1 MKPHVLLGLCVLL
14 LGCGGGGGDA
24 EREPPNAPPTA
35 NAGLDQAVDELASV
49 TLSGSGLDNDGSIA
63 SYAWS
68 QVSGTSVDL
77 QDASSASA
85 SFTAPDKAEGTE
97 ELVIRLTVTD
107 NRGAAASDEVSV
119 TVSYVNLP
127 PVADAGPDMIVL
139 AQSMVTLM
147 GSGEDSDGT
156 IASYQWS
163 LSFGPQI
170 TLVDADTATASFTAP
185 KWSSLSDDFTLVLT
199 VTDDLGAAA
208 SDEVKIT
215 INAPPTAR
223 AGSDRLVNELTEV
236 SLRGSGSD
244 PDGSIASFTW
254 QQVSGPSV
262 TLDPPDARVTRFTS
276 PEVGDDIQ
284 DLTFRLTVTDS
295 QGATDSDEVVVT
307 VEKLFPIM
315 GKVTFDLVPMVAE
328 PRVKL
333 DYGAIEV
340 RPVRG
345 ATVRLRRGNSV
356 IDTAFTDHE
365 GMFSILASKAGE
377 VHLRVRA
384 EIREDES
391 NWDVR
396 VLDNTRNDALYTMD
410 GAPFLASTTTPV
422 QKLHAASG
430 WTGDEYAQ
438 PRVAAPFAILDV
450 LYDAIELVRSADPD
464 ASFEPIEVLWSSNNI
479 NARGADGRADYST
492 GRAGG
497 AHFLA
502 PLPQYGMPAAI
513 YLLGDEDMDTDE
525 YDRTL
530 IAHEWGHY
538 FEVNFSRSD
547 TLAGGH
553 GPGDQ
558 LDMRVAFSEGLA
570 TALEAMI
577 IDRPYYGATYGTRQ
591 GNGWIW
597 DVENINQRRR
607 RSGWFSEASIQE
619 SLYDLFDPAND
630 DQLHLGFAPLYEVL
644 VNDIPDTPAMVSI
657 FPFIHGLKSRET
669 EQVSGI
675 DGLLAS
681 NLISE
686 VVDDYGTG
694 ETNSGHP
701 ASPDVLP
708 VYSDLVVNGEPVNV
722 CSIVDFH
729 GSGGSVYNKLGV
741 RQYLK
746 LKLSSGDYSLSATP
760 TETPES
766 ASSSPQL
773 CLYRLGR
780 LVRDTASFGSPGA
793 GRNCRESLSLRL
805 DAGDYVLEVTDPAN
819 HRNREQRGR
828 RCFDVQI
835 TNP

>member
-14 LGCGGGGGDA
+14 LGCGGGGDA

-49 TLSGSGLDNDGSIA
+49 TLSGSGLDSDGSIA
-63 SYAWS
+63 SYAWT
-68 QVSGTSVDL
+68 QDSGTSVEV
-77 QDASSASA
+77 QRASSASA
-85 SFTAPDKAEGTE
+85 SFTAPNKAEGTE
-97 ELVIRLTVTD
+97 ELVFRLTVTD

-119 TVSYVNLP
+119 SVTYVNSP
-127 PVADAGPDMIVL
+127 PVADAGPDLIVL
-139 AQSMVTLM
+139 ERSTVTLA

-156 IASYQWS
+156 IASYQWG
-163 LSFGPQI
+163 LNFGPPI
-170 TLVDADTATASFTAP
+170 TLVDADTATARFTAP
-185 KWSSLSDDFTLVLT
+185 KWSSLTADFTIILT
-199 VTDDLGAAA
+199 VTDDLGATA

-215 INAPPTAR
+215 INAPPMAE
-223 AGSDRLVNELTEV
+223 AGPDRVVNELTEV
-236 SLRGSGSD
+236 TLSGSGSD
-244 PDGSIASFTW
+244 PDGSIASFAW
-254 QQVSGPSV
+254 QQASGPSV
-262 TLDPPDARVTRFTS
+262 ALDTPDARATRFTS
-276 PEVGDDIQ
+276 PEVGDEIQ

-295 QGATDSDEVVVT
+295 HGATDSDEVVVT
-307 VEKLFPIM
+307 VEKLFPIT
-315 GKVTFDLVPMVAE
+315 GQVTFDYVPMVAQ

-356 IDTAFTDHE
+356 IDTASTDDE
-365 GMFSILASKAGE
+365 GMFSILASKASE
-377 VHLRVRA
+377 VHFRVRA

-410 GAPFLASTTTPV
+410 GAPFLANATSPA
-422 QKLHAASG
+422 QQLHAPSG
-430 WTGDEYAQ
+430 WTGDEYGE

-450 LYDAIELVRSADPD
+450 IYDAMELVRSADPD
-464 ASFEPIEVLWSSNNI
+464 ASFEPIEVRWSSNNI
-479 NARGADGRADYST
+479 NAHGANGRADYSR

-497 AHFLA
+497 AHFLS
-502 PLPQYGMPAAI
+502 PLPQYGRPAAI

-525 YDRTL
+525 YDRAL

-591 GNGWIW
+591 GDGWTW
-597 DVENINQRRR
+597 DVENPNQRRY

-619 SLYDLFDPAND
+619 SLYDLYDPAND

-644 VNDIPDTPAMVSI
+644 VNDIPNTPAMVSI
-657 FPFIHGLKSRET
+657 FPFIHGLKTREP
-669 EQVSGI
+669 EQVASI

-686 VVDDYGTG
+686 VVDEYGSG

-701 ASPDVLP
+701 ANPDVLP
-708 VYSDLVVNGEPVNV
+708 VYSDLVVNGDPVNV

-729 GSGGSVYNKLGV
+729 GPGNSVFNKLGV
-741 RQYLK
+741 RQFLK
-746 LKLSSGDYSLSATP
+746 LKVSSGDYSLSATP
-760 TETPES
+760 TETPENE
-766 ASSSPQL
+766 SSSPQL
-773 CLYRLGR
+773 CLYRKGR
-780 LVRDTASFGSPGA
+780 LVRDAISFGSSGV
-793 GRNCRESLSLRL
+793 GQNCRESLSFRL

-819 HRNREQRGR
+819 HRNHEQRGR

>member
-1 MKPHVLLGLCVLL
+1 MKPHVLLGFCVLL
-14 LGCGGGGGDA
+14 LGCGGGGGGA

-49 TLSGSGLDNDGSIA
+49 TLSGSGLDSDGSIA
-63 SYAWS
+63 SYAWT
-68 QVSGTSVDL
+68 QDSGTSVEV
-77 QDASSASA
+77 QSASSASA
-85 SFTAPDKAEGTE
+85 SFTAPNKAEGTE
-97 ELVIRLTVTD
+97 ELVFRLTVTD

-119 TVSYVNLP
+119 SVTYVNSP
-127 PVADAGPDMIVL
+127 PVANAGPDMIAL
-139 AQSMVTLM
+139 AKSQVILM

-156 IASYQWS
+156 IASYQWG
-163 LSFGPQI
+163 LSFGPPI

-185 KWSSLSDDFTLVLT
+185 EWTPLTADFTILLT
-199 VTDDLGAAA
+199 VTDDLGATA

-215 INAPPTAR
+215 INAPPRAR
-223 AGSDRLVNELTEV
+223 AGPDRVVNELTEV
-236 SLRGSGSD
+236 TLSGSGSD
-244 PDGSIASFTW
+244 PDGSIASFAW
-254 QQVSGPSV
+254 QQVSGTSV
-262 TLDPPDARVTRFTS
+262 ALDTPETQATRFTS

-284 DLTFRLTVTDS
+284 DLSFRLTVTDS
-295 QGATDSDEVVVT
+295 HGATASDEVVVT
-307 VEKLFPIM
+307 VEKLFPIT
-315 GKVTFDLVPMVAE
+315 GQVTFDYIPMVAQ

-356 IDTAFTDHE
+356 VDTASTDDE
-365 GMFSILASKAGE
+365 GMFSILASKTSE

-410 GAPFLASTTTPV
+410 GAPFLANATSPV

-430 WTGDEYAQ
+430 WTGDEYGE

-450 LYDAIELVRSADPD
+450 IYDAIKLIRSADPD
-464 ASFEPIEVLWSSNNI
+464 ASFEPIEVRWSSNNI
-479 NARGADGRADYST
+479 NAHGANGRADYSR

-497 AHFLA
+497 AHFLS
-502 PLPQYGMPAAI
+502 PFPQYGIAAAI

-525 YDRTL
+525 YDRAL

-538 FEVNFSRSD
+538 FEVNFSRSE

-577 IDRPYYGATYGTRQ
+577 IDRPYYGATFGTKQ
-591 GNGWIW
+591 GDGWTW
-597 DVENINQRRR
+597 DVENPNQQRY
-607 RSGWFSEASIQE
+607 RSGWFSEATIQE
-619 SLYDLFDPAND
+619 SLYDLYDPAND

-644 VNDIPDTPAMVSI
+644 VNDIPNTPAMVSI
-657 FPFIHGLKSRET
+657 FPFIHGLKAREP

-686 VVDDYGTG
+686 VVDEYGSG

-729 GSGGSVYNKLGV
+729 GSGSSVFNKLGV
-741 RQYLK
+741 RQFLK
-746 LKLSSGDYSLSATP
+746 LKVSSGDYSLSATQ
-760 TETPES
+760 TEIPENE
-766 ASSSPQL
+766 SSSPQL
-773 CLYRLGR
+773 CLYRQGR
-780 LVRDTASFGSPGA
+780 LVRGTASLGSPSVR
-793 GRNCRESLSLRL
+793 RNCQESLSFRL

-819 HRNREQRGR
+819 HRNHEQRGR

-835 TNP
+835 TSP